1 MKDLTLKEILT
12 LLTADIDVLLL
23 QKKKQELY
31 TKNEIRLQLKSSLI
45 RVIEQIERNNF
56 FYYTPMNIPL
66 YSASKIINILSST
79 ISKKERRNKIPSFFV
94 SLQKE
99 KSHKYYGIS
108 N

>member
-1 MKDLTLKEILT
+1 MKDLILKEILT

-45 RVIEQIERNNF
+45 KVMEQIEEDKF

-66 YSASKIINILSST
+66 YKRF
-79 ISKKERRNKIPSFFV
+79 ED
-94 SLQKE
+94 
-99 KSHKYYGIS
+99 Y
-108 N
+108 

>member
-1 MKDLTLKEILT
+1 MKDLTLKQILEVLAT
-12 LLTADIDVLLL
+12 DIDILLL

-79 ISKKERRNKIPSFFV
+79 ISKKEKNILIQNIADEINSF
-94 SLQKE
+94 KAE
-99 KSHKYYGIS
+99 EEEE
-108 N
+108 

>member
-1 MKDLTLKEILT
+1 MKDLTLKQILEV
-12 LLTADIDVLLL
+12 LAADIDILLL

-45 RVIEQIERNNF
+45 RVIEQIERDNF

-79 ISKKERRNKIPSFFV
+79 ISKKEKIYWYKI
-94 SLQKE
+94 LWK
-99 KSHKYYGIS
+99 K
-108 N
+108 

>member
-79 ISKKERRNKIPSFFV
+79 ISKKEKNILIQNIADEINSFKAEE
-94 SLQKE
+94 KE
-99 KSHKYYGIS
+99 E
-108 N
+108 

>member
-1 MKDLTLKEILT
+1 MKDLILKEILT

-31 TKNEIRLQLKSSLI
+31 TKNEIRFQLKSSLI

-79 ISKKERRNKIPSFFV
+79 ISKKEKNILIQNIADEINSFKAEE
-94 SLQKE
+94 KE
-99 KSHKYYGIS
+99 E
-108 N
+108 

>member
-1 MKDLTLKEILT
+1 MKDLILKEILT

-79 ISKKERRNKIPSFFV
+79 ISKKEKNILIQNIADEINSFKAEE
-94 SLQKE
+94 KE
-99 KSHKYYGIS
+99 E
-108 N
+108 

>member
-1 MKDLTLKEILT
+1 MKDLILKEILT

-79 ISKKERRNKIPSFFV
+79 ISKKEKNILIQNIADEINSFKADE
-94 SLQKE
+94 KE
-99 KSHKYYGIS
+99 E
-108 N
+108 

>member
-1 MKDLTLKEILT
+1 MKDLTLKEILA
-12 LLTADIDVLLL
+12 LLTADIDILLL
-23 QKKKQELY
+23 QNKKQELY

-79 ISKKERRNKIPSFFV
+79 ISKKEKNILIQNIADEINSFKAEE
-94 SLQKE
+94 KE
-99 KSHKYYGIS
+99 E
-108 N
+108 

>member
-1 MKDLTLKEILT
+1 MKDLTLKQILEV
-12 LLTADIDVLLL
+12 LTADIDILLL

-45 RVIEQIERNNF
+45 RVIEQIERDNF

-79 ISKKERRNKIPSFFV
+79 ISKKEKNILVQNIADEINLFKAEE
-94 SLQKE
+94 KE
-99 KSHKYYGIS
+99 E
-108 N
+108 

>member
-1 MKDLTLKEILT
+1 MKDLILKEILT

-45 RVIEQIERNNF
+45 KVMEQIEEDKF

-66 YSASKIINILSST
+66 YSASKIINTLSST
-79 ISKKERRNKIPSFFV
+79 ISKKEK
-94 SLQKE
+94 
-99 KSHKYYGIS
+99 KYIYTKYCG
-108 N
+108 

>member
-1 MKDLTLKEILT
+1 MKDLTLKQILEV
-12 LLTADIDVLLL
+12 LAADIDILLL

-45 RVIEQIERNNF
+45 RVIEQIERDNF

-79 ISKKERRNKIPSFFV
+79 ISKKEKNILVQNIVEEINSF
-94 SLQKE
+94 KE
-99 KSHKYYGIS
+99 EKEE
-108 N
+108 

>member
-79 ISKKERRNKIPSFFV
+79 ISKKEKNILIQNIADEINSFKADE
-94 SLQKE
+94 KE
-99 KSHKYYGIS
+99 E
-108 N
+108 